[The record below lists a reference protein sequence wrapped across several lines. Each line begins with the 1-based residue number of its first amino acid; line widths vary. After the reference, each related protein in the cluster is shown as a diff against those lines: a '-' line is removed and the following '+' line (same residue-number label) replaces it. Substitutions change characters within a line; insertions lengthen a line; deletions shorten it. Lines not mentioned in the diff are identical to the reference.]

1 MIWRF
6 SSWSSTTRMRL
17 ATVDSS
23 PSRAARSGPRGLALD
38 PHGNP
43 EGEGRSPAD
52 RRLDP
57 DPATVELD
65 DPSGNGEPE
74 PRPALLPRA
83 GAVRLLELL
92 EDPLP
97 VRLGDPRP
105 RVGDGHDEGVA
116 VPVGRDPHRANLR
129 ELDGVADQ

>member
-6 SSWSSTTRMRL
+6 SSWSSMTRMRF
-17 ATVDSS
+17 ATLGSS
-23 PSRAARSGPRGLALD
+23 LSTRWPSRARSAPRGLALD
-38 PHGNP
+38 AHRHL
-43 EGEGRSPAD
+43 EAERRSPSD
-52 RRLDP
+52 DGLDP

-65 DPSGNGEPE
+65 DALRDGESE

-83 GAVRLLELL
+83 RAVGLLEFL

-105 RVGDGHDEGVA
+105 RVGD
-116 VPVGRDPHRANLR
+116 RD
-129 ELDGVADQ
+129 D